1 MSLIYKVIILTYN
14 AGNFLENQSD
24 KLINIMRVSAE
35 DILIIDSSST
45 DNSLS
50 IIKKYC
56 ISHKVI
62 NKSDFDHGATR
73 QLGVDLID
81 SDIYIF
87 MTQDAI
93 PVDENTIK
101 NIIKAFDDPK
111 VGCAYGRQLP
121 YKEANLLSRHARSF
135 NYSKESYVRS
145 YEDRYVHG
153 IKTCFNSN
161 SFAAYRKTALT
172 EVSGFPSRNILGED
186 MFVAAKMLQAGWKI
200 AYCADAK
207 VYHSHNY
214 TLAQEFKR
222 YFDIGVFHT
231 EQSWILEA
239 FKPPSKEGF
248 KYVKSELRYCWNQQ
262 AYLQIIKSLLTVGLK
277 LIGYK
282 LGKLHHKIPLPL
294 KRKISMCSF
303 YWK

>member
-1 MSLIYKVIILTYN
+1 MKILIIIPIYN
-14 AGNFLENQSD
+14 AESFLERQLEMLVSMA
-24 KLINIMRVSAE
+24 KVNIQ
-35 DILIIDSSST
+35 DILYIDSSSN
-45 DNSLS
+45 DNSKGV
-50 IIKKYC
+50 IKKYNVPY
-56 ISHKVI
+56 KVI
-62 NKSDFDHGATR
+62 DKANFDHGATR
-73 QLGVDLID
+73 QFGVDSINA
-81 SDIYIF
+81 DIYIF

-93 PVDENTIK
+93 PVDENSIE
-101 NIIKAFDDPK
+101 NILKAFNDPK
-111 VGCAYGRQLP
+111 IGCAYGRQLP
-121 YKEANLLSRHARSF
+121 HEGANLLSSHARSF
-135 NYSKESYVRS
+135 NYPEESYVRF
-145 YEDRYVHG
+145 YEDRGKHG

-161 SFAAYRKTALT
+161 SFAAYRKTALS
-172 EVSGFPSRNILGED
+172 EIGGFPGKNILGED
-186 MFVAAKMLQAGWKI
+186 MFVTAKMLQTGWKV

-239 FKPPSKEGF
+239 FKSPNREGF
-248 KYVKSELRYCWNQQ
+248 KYVQSELRYCWNQR
-262 AYLQIIKSLLTVGLK
+262 AYLQIIKSLVTVGLK

-282 LGKLHHKIPLPL
+282 LGKWHHKIPLAI